1 MASRHRGVQRGE
13 ARGEAAPPREV
24 GGGARL
30 EQPRQQG
37 RGAVVG
43 ARVAERL
50 SVGRAA
56 LVARQ
61 HSALAVAQP
70 PLGEQLELVG
80 GAVGVEP
87 LEEGLEEGVIAR
99 LVRGRLR
106 LRLRLGVGREGL
118 GLG

>member
-1 MASRHRGVQRGE
+1 MAARHRGVQRGE

-30 EQPRQQG
+30 EQPREQG

-43 ARVAERL
+43 ARVREGL

-61 HSALAVAQP
+61 HGALAVAQP
-70 PLGEQLELVG
+70 PLGEELQLVRR
-80 GAVGVEP
+80 AVGVEP
-87 LEEGLEEGVIAR
+87 LEEGLEEGVVAR

-106 LRLRLGVGREGL
+106 LRLRLGVSR
-118 GLG
+118 